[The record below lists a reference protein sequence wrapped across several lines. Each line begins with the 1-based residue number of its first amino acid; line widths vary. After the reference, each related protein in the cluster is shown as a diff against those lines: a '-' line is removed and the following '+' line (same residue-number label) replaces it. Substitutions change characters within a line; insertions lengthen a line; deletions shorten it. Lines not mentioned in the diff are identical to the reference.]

1 MYSAIL
7 RSNQVDS
14 CKDLCNYIESETK
27 AITGLIPKFQFD
39 SKKFLDAMK
48 RDKKNSEFQQLLILP
63 DESGKLIEARFEISS
78 VNLEQ
83 CLNSLTTALS
93 KLGFDYEVL

>member
-14 CKDLCNYIESETK
+14 CKDLSNYIESETK

-39 SKKFLDAMK
+39 AEVFLDALK
-48 RDKKNSEFQQLLILP
+48 RDKKNSELQQLLILP
-63 DESGKLIEARFEISS
+63 DESGRLIEAIFEISS
-78 VNLEQ
+78 ANLEI

-93 KLGFDYEVL
+93 KLGFEYEVL